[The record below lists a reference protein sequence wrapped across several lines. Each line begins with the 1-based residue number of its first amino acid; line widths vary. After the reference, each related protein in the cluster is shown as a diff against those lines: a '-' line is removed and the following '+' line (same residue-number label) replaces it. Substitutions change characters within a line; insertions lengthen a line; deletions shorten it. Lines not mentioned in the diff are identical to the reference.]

1 MCKTTKI
8 IILVFITLFLS
19 EMMLRIQQRLGP
31 LYDLGFEAVNYDYIS
46 DICNH
51 KNLPVII
58 HKWAGRKLIKF
69 YDSDGIRINKLRPHY
84 ANEKK
89 VFKIL
94 FMGDSFMEGFDDA
107 HTLPQ
112 HVWQYLQKTELRDV
126 PMSFLNA
133 GCGSYSPAI
142 YIPQAKLL
150 IPKLKPDFLVIDIDE
165 TDLGNDYISYKHLI
179 VRDDSGKIIRVK
191 RAPLHY
197 AFLSGLLKIKKQPFY
212 ITRLIS
218 KIIHTRIYIPYITRK
233 YRQRDPREALL
244 FSKDNSPGWENRYNH
259 EISFFENNINELI
272 ETLIELMGRRQ
283 KILFI
288 HHPHLRHIQ
297 PDPHAGY
304 WNPLIS
310 SIVQASTK
318 KYGVAFY
325 DSTDELKKA
334 FGGKADEYYI
344 SEDMHFNDRGLKI
357 YSELVAKKLLP
368 LIKYQRKIS
377 EE

>member
-1 MCKTTKI
+1 MHKVTKI
-8 IILVFITLFLS
+8 IILVLVTLFLS
-19 EMMLRIQQRLGP
+19 EATLRIQQRLGP
-31 LYDLGFEAVNYDYIS
+31 LYDLGFETVNYDYIS

-51 KNLPVII
+51 RNIPLII
-58 HKWAGRKLIKF
+58 HKWAGKKLIKF

-107 HTLPQ
+107 NTLPQ
-112 HVWQYLQKTELRDV
+112 HIWQYLQKTELRDM

-142 YIPQAKLL
+142 YIPQAKLI

-179 VRDDSGKIIRVK
+179 ERDDSGKITRVK

-197 AFLSGLLKIKKQPFY
+197 AFLSGLLEIKKQPLY
-212 ITRLIS
+212 ITRFIS
-218 KIIHTRIYIPYITRK
+218 KIIHTRIYMPYITRK

-244 FSKDNSPGWENRYNH
+244 FSKDNSPGWQDRYKD
-259 EISFFENNINELI
+259 EITFFENNVAELV
-272 ETLIELMGRRQ
+272 ETLIELMGRKQR
-283 KILFI
+283 ILFI

-297 PDPHAGY
+297 PDADDGH

-310 SIVQASTK
+310 SIVQATTK
-318 KYGVAFY
+318 EYGVAFY
-325 DSTDELKKA
+325 DSTDELKKL
-334 FGGKADEYYI
+334 FGDRADEYYL
-344 SEDMHFNDRGLKI
+344 SEDMHFNFAGLKI
-357 YSELVAKKLLP
+357 YGELVAKKLLP
-368 LIKYQRKIS
+368 LIR
-377 EE
+377 